1 MRYLIYGAGTIGL
14 TYAYLLT
21 AHHDVDVLALPE
33 RYEEVSQGVPLAIK
47 DLRQRNDTYQST
59 VFHPQCITSPEG
71 YYDVILVTVNRCQLQ
86 SVLPMLAKYQPKA
99 RWIGFMQN
107 NWHLAGEVDQ
117 YISPDDYF
125 IAFPS
130 SVGGGRDDHGIKV
143 IVFPTPTR
151 VGGIKA
157 GVKLFMQHLKEAGVA
172 TSYDAHLL
180 DWMKVHYLQQSA
192 TAGAIASSGSFSALT
207 HDPGAIRRLI
217 MALRDGMSLCRHQ
230 GVAVWRVF
238 PLNVLSIMPLRVATP
253 IMQHALQQPDVV
265 DMVTGHMKHGFGEWL
280 AGYDEVLAEGRR
292 LGIPMT
298 AWQLYNSAVQ
308 RYKSTALAEKQIAA
322 G

>member
-33 RYEEVSQGVPLAIK
+33 RYEKVSQGVSLAIK

-86 SVLPMLAKYQPKA
+86 SVLPMLAKYQPNA

-130 SVGGGRDDHGIKV
+130 SVGGGRDDHGIK
-143 IVFPTPTR
+143 
-151 VGGIKA
+151 A
-157 GVKLFMQHLKEAGVA
+157 GAKLFMQHLKEAGVA

-253 IMQHALQQPDVV
+253 IMQYALQQPDVV